1 MAEAP
6 SANGTVRGKV
16 QAPSRRLDAGYFL
29 LEALNSVGAVYFNY
43 YIFFFLQRHFGFG
56 NTQNLTFSAV
66 NGLVYIFAAWYGGK
80 FAQKAGNLVALLVG
94 LPVAAT
100 SLLLASR

>member
-6 SANGTVRGKV
+6 SAGATVQESLR
-16 QAPSRRLDAGYFL
+16 SLDAGYFL

-66 NGLVYIFAAWYGGK
+66 NGLAYIFAAWYGGK
-80 FAQKAGNLVALLVG
+80 FAQNAGNLVALLAW
-94 LPVAAT
+94 LPVAAP
-100 SLLLASR
+100 SQLLASR

>member
-6 SANGTVRGKV
+6 SAGATVQESLR
-16 QAPSRRLDAGYFL
+16 SLDAGYFL

-80 FAQKAGNLVALLVG
+80 FAQKAGNLAALLAGLVG
-94 LPVAAT
+94 GGGRKEQQLDPT
-100 SLLLASR
+100 